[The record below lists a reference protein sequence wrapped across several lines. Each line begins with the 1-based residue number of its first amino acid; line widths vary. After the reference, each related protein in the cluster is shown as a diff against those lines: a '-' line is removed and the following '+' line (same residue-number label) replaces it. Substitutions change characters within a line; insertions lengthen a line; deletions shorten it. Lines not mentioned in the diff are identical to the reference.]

1 MNIVCRDI
9 GFSFTSRLLFKKVNF
24 EVKANDH
31 VWIHGKSGTGKS
43 SFLKILCGLL
53 LPQNGD
59 VSIDGNN
66 LSSLASDELR
76 AFRLRRIGYL
86 HQENILVGHWSILQ
100 NLALVCDSEDS
111 ISELL
116 NKLGLSA
123 ISKDELVQ
131 NISGGEKQ
139 RVSLA
144 RLLLQ
149 KPDFAFID
157 EPTSHLDDENTSNLI
172 ALIKQYLSQS
182 TVIVVSHD
190 QRFGQSG
197 FRKID
202 FSEIAK

>member
-1 MNIVCRDI
+1 M
-9 GFSFTSRLLFKKVNF
+9 
-24 EVKANDH
+24 
-31 VWIHGKSGTGKS
+31 
-43 SFLKILCGLL
+43 
-53 LPQNGD
+53 
-59 VSIDGNN
+59 
-66 LSSLASDELR
+66 
-76 AFRLRRIGYL
+76 
-86 HQENILVGHWSILQ
+86 Q
-100 NLALVCDSEDS
+100 NLTLVCDSEES
-111 ISELL
+111 ISTLL

-123 ISKDELVQ
+123 ISKNELVQ

-157 EPTSHLDDENTSNLI
+157 EPTSHLDDENTTNVIGLV
-172 ALIKQYLSQS
+172 KTYLSQS

-190 QRFGQSG
+190 QRLTQSG

>member
-9 GFSFTSRLLFKKVNF
+9 GFSFTSRPLFKKVNF
-24 EVKANDH
+24 EVKAKDH

-53 LPQNGD
+53 LPQTGD
-59 VSIDGNN
+59 VTIDGNN
-66 LSSLASDELR
+66 LSSLSSDDLK
-76 AFRLRRIGYL
+76 AFRLGRIGYL
-86 HQENILVGHWSILQ
+86 HQENILVGHWTIQQ
-100 NLALVCDSEDS
+100 NLSLVCDVEDS
-111 ISELL
+111 IAELL
-116 NKLGLSA
+116 NKLGLST

-149 KPDFAFID
+149 KPGFAFID
-157 EPTSHLDDENTSNLI
+157 EPTSHLDDENTANLI

-190 QRFGQSG
+190 QRFAQAG